1 MTEQDKNKGEAVM
14 NERETET
21 EKKIEIEKEEKEKGP
36 ALLRIEGLRKSFG
49 KTEVLKGV
57 DFSVHQKEIISV
69 LGPSGCGKSTLLN
82 IIAGLLAPD
91 AGRVTVNG
99 SVVSDK
105 NQVLPP
111 ERRRMNMVF
120 QGFALWP
127 HLTAYENI
135 VYGLRR
141 GRRAQRLS
149 ETEIR
154 KKAETLL
161 ELLHLQGY
169 ERRYPAELS
178 GGQQQRVAI
187 ARALITE
194 PEILLMD
201 EPLCNL
207 DVQLRVEMR
216 TEMAFLFRRLGTTVF
231 HVTHDPSEAF
241 AMADRIIVMNEG
253 CIDQI
258 DTPQNCYRHPAT
270 ESVAALLGAGNRL
283 HAQKAGP
290 DSVLLCGRLLRAQL
304 EPAAHA
310 AAAASSEVSA
320 FTSAV
325 ASSSSAGA
333 SAFASEAGVKP
344 IYDRKPSAGTQVIL
358 RFRAESAA
366 WLGENE
372 PNGEDA
378 QQNCFSVQVEYAS
391 FEGDVYR
398 VRAVTEAGEELNF
411 LSRTDLK
418 KGTTGFVGIGA
429 EHLYAYES

>member
-1 MTEQDKNKGEAVM
+1 MRNEWKNNKNAPE
-14 NERETET
+14 
-21 EKKIEIEKEEKEKGP
+21 
-36 ALLRIEGLRKSFG
+36 LLRIQGLKKRFG

-57 DFSVHQKEIISV
+57 DFSVHPREIISV

-91 AGRVTVNG
+91 EGSVEVNG
-99 SVVSDK
+99 E
-105 NQVLPP
+105 VLSKPGYVLQP

-120 QGFALWP
+120 QDFALWP

-141 GRRAQRLS
+141 RGWAGFLRTKKGGETRRHS
-149 ETEIR
+149 ETEI
-154 KKAETLL
+154 KAKAEELL

-241 AMADRIIVMNEG
+241 AMADRIIVMNQG
-253 CIDQI
+253 RIDQI

-283 HAQKAGP
+283 HGRKAGP
-290 DSVLLCGRLLRAQL
+290 DSVLLSGCLLRAQL
-304 EPAAHA
+304 EQEKGTDMP
-310 AAAASSEVSA
+310 
-320 FTSAV
+320 
-325 ASSSSAGA
+325 G
-333 SAFASEAGVKP
+333 
-344 IYDRKPSAGTQVIL
+344 AGTPVLL
-358 RFRAESAA
+358 RFRAESAVWRFGA
-366 WLGENE
+366 ADSGTTFGNAFGDTCRDSRAGENVPCGAFSKE
-372 PNGEDA
+372 ESPCAAGFPQAAPVED
-378 QQNCFSVQVEYAS
+378 CFPVQVEYAS
-391 FEGDVYR
+391 FEGDFYR
-398 VRAVTEAGEELNF
+398 VRAVTEEGETVTF
-411 LSRTDLK
+411 LSRTALE
-418 KGTTGFVGIGA
+418 KGARGFVQVA
-429 EHLYAYES
+429 PKQLYAYVEAS